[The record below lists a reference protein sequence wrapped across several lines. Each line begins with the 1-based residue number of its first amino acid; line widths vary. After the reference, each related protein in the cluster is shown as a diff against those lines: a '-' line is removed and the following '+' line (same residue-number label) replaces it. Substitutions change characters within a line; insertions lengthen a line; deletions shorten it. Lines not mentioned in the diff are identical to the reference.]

1 MRRNDV
7 GASLFRSNCLHETGG
22 EEEVLPLLRRHK
34 TGQLDVAYRISISK
48 DAFRS
53 AIDWQSVVD
62 MDEY

>member
-1 MRRNDV
+1 V
-7 GASLFRSNCLHETGG
+7 